1 VNTGATL
8 QTLNFILASA
18 EAAGGHAATAAGG
31 HAAESVGMLEGI
43 LRSLDPVLQPIK
55 DWINWI
61 CAPQYFV
68 TLCSVLLAVGLLAY
82 RKWTKPRVAMLL
94 GFAFFVFY
102 AGSAIQDPN
111 FQAIIKKPDNV
122 PITLMII
129 FTSFLTWLSFR
140 QAAVNDERMERGEP
154 LIEAGADDKVL
165 VWPDLVYIE
174 LICLTLCT
182 VFLVVWAI
190 VLKAPLEPPAN
201 PTNIPNPSKAPWYFL
216 GLQELLV
223 YFDPWIAGVLLPGL
237 IIVGLIALPY
247 IDKNPRGNG
256 YYTLKER
263 PFVISV
269 YMFGWMIM
277 WIALI
282 VLGTFLRG
290 PNWNL
295 FGPYET
301 WDPHRPAALLNV
313 NVSDVFWVVL
323 PDKLGLSWWKPGLP
337 DQPMLGGLI
346 PAFMIREAPGLVLCG
361 GYFFVLPVLLAKTV
375 FKRIYNEIGF
385 LRFCVFWLL
394 MSWMFIVPIKMV
406 LRWLFNMKYF
416 LAITEYFFNI

>member
-1 VNTGATL
+1 LAFSEPGPGHSAGPAERFKDFI
-8 QTLNFILASA
+8 NFLC
-18 EAAGGHAATAAGG
+18 E
-31 HAAESVGMLEGI
+31 
-43 LRSLDPVLQPIK
+43 PY
-55 DWINWI
+55 
-61 CAPQYFV
+61 YFV
-68 TLCSVLLAVGLLAY
+68 TLATVVLAILLIGY
-82 RKWTKPRVAMLL
+82 RKFTKPAVAAVIGI
-94 GFAFFVFY
+94 GFTGFY
-102 AGSAIQDPN
+102 FLSALDPD
-111 FQAIIKKPDNV
+111 FMTIIKKPDNV
-122 PITLMII
+122 PITLMI
-129 FTSFLTWLSFR
+129 FCTGFLTWVAMR
-140 QAAVNDERMERGEP
+140 QAAINDERSEKGQP
-154 LIEAGADDKVL
+154 LIESGADDKVL
-165 VWPDLVYIE
+165 VWPDLVYTE
-174 LICLTLCT
+174 MICLVLCT
-182 VFLVVWAI
+182 VVLIVWAI

-256 YYTLKER
+256 YYTFKER
-263 PFVISV
+263 KLVISV
-269 YMFGWMIM
+269 YMFGWVIM
-277 WIALI
+277 WIVLI

-301 WDPHRPAALLNV
+301 WDPHKPAALLNI
-313 NVSDVFWVVL
+313 NIAEAFWVSL
-323 PDKLGLSWWKPGLP
+323 PSALGWEAWKPGLP
-337 DQPMLGGLI
+337 ASDQYGKW
-346 PAFMIREAPGLVLCG
+346 AFLIREAPGIVLCG

-375 FKRIYNEIGF
+375 FKRIYEQIG
-385 LRFCVFWLL
+385 LIRYVVFWTL

>member
-1 VNTGATL
+1 MFSTW
-8 QTLNFILASA
+8 QFILAST
-18 EAAGGHAATAAGG
+18 GGGG
-31 HAAESVGMLEGI
+31 GGFAESLDHALE
-43 LRSLDPVLQPIK
+43 PFK
-55 DWINWI
+55 AFINWL
-61 CAPQYFV
+61 CAPYYFV
-68 TLCSVLLAVGLLAY
+68 PLCTVLLAVFLVGYRGL
-82 RKWTKPRVAMLL
+82 TKPKVAMLIGAIFL
-94 GFAFFVFY
+94 VFY
-102 AGSAIQDPN
+102 FGSAVQDPN

-122 PITLMII
+122 PITLMIL
-129 FTSFLTWLSFR
+129 FTGFLTWLAFR
-140 QAAVNDERMERGEP
+140 QAAINDERMERGQP
-154 LIEAGADDKVL
+154 LIESGADDKVL
-165 VWPDLVYIE
+165 VWPDLVYTE

-263 PFVISV
+263 KFVISI

-277 WIALI
+277 WIVLI

-295 FGPYET
+295 FGLYET

-313 NVSDVFWVVL
+313 NVSDVFWVVI
-323 PDKLGLSWWKPGLP
+323 PDKLGFSWWKPGLP
-337 DQPMLGGLI
+337 AEPMLGGLI
-346 PAFMIREAPGLVLCG
+346 APFWIREAPGIVLCG
-361 GYFFVLPVLLAKTV
+361 FYFFVLPVLLAKTV
-375 FKRIYNEIGF
+375 WRKLNADIG
-385 LRFCVFWLL
+385 LVRYAVFWLL

>member
-1 VNTGATL
+1 MGAMFSTW
-8 QTLNFILASA
+8 QTILASTSGA
-18 EAAGGHAATAAGG
+18 SGHGPGGF
-31 HAAESVGMLEGI
+31 EGF
-43 LRSLDPVLQPIK
+43 LRSLDPVLQPFK
-55 DWINWI
+55 DLINWL
-61 CAPQYFV
+61 CAPYYFV
-68 TLCSVLLAVGLLAY
+68 TLCTVLLAIFLIGY
-82 RKWTKPRVAMLL
+82 RKFTKPKVALVL
-94 GFAFFVFY
+94 GTLFLVFY

-129 FTSFLTWLSFR
+129 FTGFLTWLAFR
-140 QAAVNDERMERGEP
+140 QAAINDERMEKGQP
-154 LIEAGADDKVL
+154 LIEAGIDDKVL
-165 VWPDLVYIE
+165 VWPDLVYTE

-247 IDKNPRGNG
+247 IDKNPLGNG
-256 YYTLKER
+256 YYTVKER
-263 PFVISV
+263 KFVISV
-269 YMFGWMIM
+269 YMFGWVIM
-277 WIALI
+277 WIVLI

-295 FGPYET
+295 FGLYET

-323 PDKLGLSWWKPGLP
+323 PDKLGFDWWKPGLP
-337 DQPMLGGLI
+337 TEKALGII
-346 PAFMIREAPGLVLCG
+346 PAFAIREAPGLVLCG
-361 GYFFVLPVLLAKTV
+361 FYFFILPVLLAKTV
-375 FKRIYNEIGF
+375 FKKIYSDIG
-385 LRFCVFWLL
+385 LIRYIVFWTL

-406 LRWLFNMKYF
+406 LRWAFNMKYF